1 MWKSMVVRNDDEA
14 EDEMLQSKNKNKFK
28 IKLKKIESKKS
39 ELPF

>member
-1 MWKSMVVRNDDEA
+1 MVVRNDDEA